1 MKPMLPILRQ
11 ELPTGNDWH
20 YEVKYDGFRG
30 LLTVQSEDQIS
41 LQSRNGKD
49 LLRHFPEIKEQ
60 INVLMEEFAFP
71 VPLVLDGEV
80 VLLRSSFS
88 TEFQELQVRGRMRNE
103 QKIHDAAARRP
114 VTFLAFDL
122 LQYEK
127 TSYVKAPYLTR
138 KEKLKELFTLLH
150 LPLDP
155 APSHPMILQM
165 VPFYNDQEKLWKL
178 VVNEEGEGLVAK
190 RSQSKWETGKRSTN
204 WIKTKNWKHCQ
215 CFITAL
221 DEANDY
227 FHIGVFNNEQ
237 IMPIGLFHFG
247 LSAEEKKTL
256 KATIKQNSINKKNSL
271 YYIDPAITVEISYL
285 HMHEGKLREP
295 HFKQFL
301 FSTPSETCTFNQFR
315 LDEAA
320 LPRGVDITHPEKP
333 LFQECPM
340 TKLDY
345 IRYLRELSVVILPFL
360 KDRPLTCIRYPH
372 GVFGESF
379 YQKNTPDY
387 SPSFVEIH
395 KEAAI
400 HYTLCN
406 NLETLIWLGNQL
418 ALEFHVP
425 FQKAKEKFVNEVVF
439 DLDPP
444 SRDHFS
450 LAVKAAVIMKG
461 LFDGLNLHSYVKTS
475 GNKGLQVYI
484 PLPHGYTWEDTSLF
498 TEFIAHYL
506 VNNYPEDF
514 TIERLKKN
522 RKGRL
527 YVDYIQHGEGKT
539 IIAPYSLR
547 GNEKALVATPLWWY
561 EVNDDLHP
569 ELFTIDVVLRRFQ
582 EQGCPFTGYE
592 REKNHQP
599 FDKVID
605 FLNKQSKSQKE
616 GTPKK

>member
-1 MKPMLPILRQ
+1 MKPMLPTLRH
-11 ELPTGNDWH
+11 ELPSDHDWL

-30 LLTVQSEDQIS
+30 ILSVQTPDQIS

-49 LLRHFPEIKEQ
+49 LLSHFPEIKEQ
-60 INVLMEEFAFP
+60 ILGLLNEFAFP
-71 VPLVLDGEV
+71 APLVLDGEV
-80 VLLRSSFS
+80 VLLRSSYS

-103 QKIHDAAARRP
+103 QKIRHAAARRP

-122 LQYEK
+122 LQSEK
-127 TSYVKAPYLTR
+127 KSYIHEPYLTR
-138 KEKLKELFTLLH
+138 KEKLNDVFTRLH
-150 LPLDP
+150 LPLEP
-155 APSHPMILQM
+155 APSHPSTLQM
-165 VPFYNDQEKLWKL
+165 IPYYKDPEKAWKL
-178 VVNEEGEGLVAK
+178 VENEEGEGVVAK
-190 RSQSKWETGKRSTN
+190 RNQSKWEVGKRSTN
-204 WIKTKNWKHCQ
+204 WIKSKNWKHCQ

-227 FHIGVFNNEQ
+227 FHIGVFNNEH

-256 KATIKQNSINKKNSL
+256 KATIKQNSTKKKHSL

-285 HMHEGKLREP
+285 HWHEGKLREP
-295 HFKQFL
+295 HFTQFL
-301 FSTPSETCTFNQFR
+301 FSTAPEACTFDQFMV
-315 LDEAA
+315 DEAS
-320 LPRGVDITHPEKP
+320 LPQGVDITHPEKE
-333 LFQECPM
+333 LFKEVSM

-345 IRYLRELSVVILPFL
+345 IRFLRKMSVVILPFL
-360 KDRPLTCIRYPH
+360 KDRPLTCIRFPH

-387 SPSFVEIH
+387 SPAFVETY
-395 KEAAI
+395 KEATI

-418 ALEFHVP
+418 ALEFHIP

-450 LAVKAAVIMKG
+450 LAIKAASIMKG
-461 LFDGLNLHSYVKTS
+461 LFDGLNLHSFVKTS

-484 PLPHGYTWEDTSLF
+484 PLPPGYTWEDTSIF

-506 VNNYPEDF
+506 VTNYPEDF

-522 RKGRL
+522 RNGRL

-547 GNEKALVATPLWWY
+547 GNKEALVATPLWWY

-582 EQGCPFTGYE
+582 EQGCPFTSFE
-592 REKNHQP
+592 RVKALQP

-605 FLNKQSKSQKE
+605 FLKKQSKTPKE
-616 GTPKK
+616 GTPK